1 MGSQFSVR
9 HCDEYHTGNIQSPLF
24 ACFCSPN
31 LNMAARRVAHYKP
44 FVGPIR
50 LIVQTNIEGTTIKIG
65 ALPEYDALPPSLVA
79 MELAWWVHMP
89 RLATREH
96 LVPLG
101 VHTTVDIPE
110 KAVDEDFF
118 GLRLSKS
125 DFNGVMYSTQDAER
139 PFLSANDAMW
149 SIFEPQLN
157 QRMQDLKQ
165 NATYTEKVRACLM
178 EILASGQ
185 YNIGDV
191 APGRP
196 TIASPADRSGASPVR
211 ARYILRILTVADW
224 FTNSRYE
231 SVGLLTGASVT
242 TVRSVSESR

>member
-1 MGSQFSVR
+1 
-9 HCDEYHTGNIQSPLF
+9 
-24 ACFCSPN
+24 
-31 LNMAARRVAHYKP
+31 MAARRVAHYKP

-50 LIVQTNIEGTTIKIG
+50 LIFQTNIEGTTIKIG

-101 VHTTVDIPE
+101 VHKTVDIPE

-118 GLRLSKS
+118 GLRISKS

-191 APGRP
+191 VPRRP

-211 ARYILRILTVADW
+211 ARYV
-224 FTNSRYE
+224 
-231 SVGLLTGASVT
+231 
-242 TVRSVSESR
+242 